1 MRRRPVLW
9 VSIALLAAFV
19 YEGILRPIV
28 HGWVVLPLIPGG
40 LPGLTAIL
48 ALCSVTHAWYALG
61 GRTPLFFFASSAVIA
76 WAYEQAGVLTGFVY
90 GPYHYTSY
98 LGEKLGEVPLVIPM
112 AWFMMIYPSYVI
124 ANLALSGRP
133 SGTAM
138 GLRNLL
144 ALSVASAATMTAWDL
159 VIDPILSGPQVR
171 AWVWEGGGRYFGV
184 PLHNYAGW
192 LLTTFTVYLVFRRIE
207 QRFAAEEPGGRRAA
221 TGADPSASV
230 AVLPVAIYLLM
241 LVSDLVSGVAPAGL
255 AIIGP
260 VVMGAPV
267 VAAAWQLRT
276 MPIGGRPPGE
286 RSRGRPRG

>member
-1 MRRRPVLW
+1 
-9 VSIALLAAFV
+9 
-19 YEGILRPIV
+19 
-28 HGWVVLPLIPGG
+28 
-40 LPGLTAIL
+40 
-48 ALCSVTHAWYALG
+48 
-61 GRTPLFFFASSAVIA
+61 
-76 WAYEQAGVLTGFVY
+76 
-90 GPYHYTSY
+90 
-98 LGEKLGEVPLVIPM
+98 
-112 AWFMMIYPSYVI
+112 
-124 ANLALSGRP
+124 
-133 SGTAM
+133 M